1 MEGVI
6 RRIWDGLKFGETVLV
21 EHGSTTNPALGF
33 YHLLRWAKEKGYP
46 VLIDDILDT
55 LYLYRV
61 HLKLAGLDTSLV
73 EEARVIKEGGTLNV
87 GQVVEQLGV
96 KEPAIQN
103 SNYERV
109 FEPLLSG
116 GGQIINPVLG
126 IGKMLSLANSKREML
141 TTINSILSYT
151 GDERRIALYFVN
163 VDLTEKD
170 APYILPFLEEIATT
184 VVRVNRE
191 GRGLKFSVIKSVNH
205 DIEGIEVKM

>member
-1 MEGVI
+1 
-6 RRIWDGLKFGETVLV
+6 
-21 EHGSTTNPALGF
+21 
-33 YHLLRWAKEKGYP
+33 
-46 VLIDDILDT
+46 
-55 LYLYRV
+55 
-61 HLKLAGLDTSLV
+61 
-73 EEARVIKEGGTLNV
+73 
-87 GQVVEQLGV
+87 
-96 KEPAIQN
+96 
-103 SNYERV
+103 
-109 FEPLLSG
+109 
-116 GGQIINPVLG
+116 
-126 IGKMLSLANSKREML
+126 MLSLANSKREML